1 MKGGR
6 STTAGRGRAAIEHH
20 HLAILRSID
29 GDSARGAVSRSVS
42 LYLGRGG
49 NNVWSDFRESLAPMS
64 RSRDSLS
71 RALDDRQHRSTL
83 ASQSNFVGQRD
94 SIPFIAI
101 YIYIYLFLLTR
112 VDYFSSSLYD
122 SKIKRDPSFFFA
134 YDRWSFCRYFFL
146 PFFYFRGN
154 IRGAIYLSTRS
165 LKISPRGETIVSTTS
180 VSSESI
186 RSFPINVITFIDNLR
201 FVLYLSVS
209 NIADGVSFD
218 TKFIPKF
225 CNIDE
230 KCYLNFRITLIWLF
244 HSKLIILIISCLL
257 FIIWL
262 DIISWI

>member
-101 YIYIYLFLLTR
+101 YIYISLSSHQSRLLFILALR
-112 VDYFSSSLYD
+112 HQDQ
-122 SKIKRDPSFFFA
+122 A
-134 YDRWSFCRYFFL
+134 WSFLFFRVRSMIL
-146 PFFYFRGN
+146 LSLLLSPFFYFRGN